1 MTDTADVV
9 VIGGG
14 AMGVSCAHHLNERG
28 ASVRLLERDGTAQAT
43 STCGAGFVAFWGGGY
58 VPQWESSEFVACERY
73 GIDFYTALHDEMP
86 TFGFRRAG
94 SLYLGVSEA
103 GWEAQLKPIA
113 ASTNVPGRQVLDAA
127 DAAQVGEIVRA
138 DGVVGG
144 VFDPDP
150 VQVVARDAIGAMAQ
164 RLRDRGVPVDERR
177 PVTRVVVEHDRVK
190 GVETPHGNVLADVV
204 VVAAGMW
211 SNQLLASNGVWL
223 AYAPMGALRITTE
236 PLGVPST
243 VPMLLIPDIAHA
255 WVRESE
261 GSLLW
266 GGAYSGQHR
275 SALLDVD
282 PPERLRELPMDGLWE
297 TQRIGAQLAS
307 ALPLLARYHD
317 FTYAEGAPCYTP
329 DLLPLIGEVPS
340 VEGLY
345 VLGGDSEAGI
355 THGPAFGR
363 ALADAITGH
372 DPFVPL
378 EPYQPDRFDGRYET
392 ARQVADA
399 VASAEGGVFR

>member
-1 MTDTADVV
+1 
-9 VIGGG
+9 
-14 AMGVSCAHHLNERG
+14 
-28 ASVRLLERDGTAQAT
+28 
-43 STCGAGFVAFWGGGY
+43 
-58 VPQWESSEFVACERY
+58 
-73 GIDFYTALHDEMP
+73 MP

-127 DAAQVGEIVRA
+127 EAAQVGEIVRA

-307 ALPLLARYHD
+307 ALPLLARYRD